1 MCIEFSG
8 IILKGLQDRFKYCRI
23 GAFALVFLIC
33 LDVAIVNHHNT
44 ALAEENSVLAKGEGF
59 IITSE
64 HVRQVKNLLPP
75 GVEIT
80 QEELL
85 RLTLEQRLFGMEAV
99 RLGLDRDE
107 QTAARLQI
115 AHDKILAEAF
125 WRHHVV
131 PETDISDDVLLS
143 YYEANQDKF
152 TVPAQVHLLWVASS
166 DLQTLEAINKGL
178 KAGVEFNKLVRDA
191 PVHKIPLVKGPPY
204 NTGWK
209 RLDKMPKQLREAVSA
224 VRKGSATDPVSFGG
238 LYYLFYVADRKDEEV
253 LRFPDVKKRIKE
265 YMVGQKRREIRENIL
280 KELKLRYQVADK
292 LSNAETTK

>member
-1 MCIEFSG
+1 MCTESSMIV
-8 IILKGLQDRFKYCRI
+8 LKELQDWFKYCRI
-23 GAFALVFLIC
+23 GAAALVFLFCWDI
-33 LDVAIVNHHNT
+33 ATFNPP
-44 ALAEENSVLAKGEGF
+44 ALAEENSALIKGEGF
-59 IITSE
+59 VITSE
-64 HVRQVKNLLPP
+64 HVRQVKDLLPP
-75 GVEIT
+75 GFEAT

-85 RLTLEQRLFGMEAV
+85 RLTLEHRLFGMEAE
-99 RLGLDRDE
+99 RLGLDKDE
-107 QTAARLQI
+107 QTSARLQI

-143 YYEANQDKF
+143 YYESNQDKF

-166 DLQTLEAINKGL
+166 DLQTLEDINKGL
-178 KAGVEFNKLVRDA
+178 KAGEEFNKLVRDA

-204 NTGWK
+204 NTGWQ

-224 VRKGSATDPVSFGG
+224 VRKGGAADPVSFGG

-265 YMVGQKRREIRENIL
+265 YMVSQKRREIRKNIL
-280 KELKLRYQVADK
+280 KELKSRYQVADK

>member
-8 IILKGLQDRFKYCRI
+8 IVLKGLQDWFKYCRI
-23 GAFALVFLIC
+23 VAVALVFLIC
-33 LDVAIVNHHNT
+33 LNVANHHT
-44 ALAEENSVLAKGEGF
+44 ALAEENSALVKGEGF

-64 HVRQVKNLLPP
+64 QVRQVKNLLPP
-75 GVEIT
+75 GIETT

-166 DLQTLEAINKGL
+166 DLQILEAINKDL
-178 KAGVEFNKLVRDA
+178 KAGAEFNKLVRDA

-204 NTGWK
+204 NTGWQ

-224 VRKGSATDPVSFGG
+224 VRKGGAADPVSFGG
-238 LYYLFYVADRKDEEV
+238 LYYLFYMADRKDEEV
-253 LRFPDVKKRIKE
+253 LLFPDVKKRIRE
-265 YMVGQKRREIRENIL
+265 YMVNKKRREIRENIL
-280 KELKLRYQVADK
+280 TELKSRYQVTDK

>member
-1 MCIEFSG
+1 MRTEFSR
-8 IILKGLQDRFKYCRI
+8 IVLKELQGWFKYYRI
-23 GAFALVFLIC
+23 GAAALVFLIC
-33 LDVAIVNHHNT
+33 ADVAMVNP
-44 ALAEENSVLAKGEGF
+44 ALAEENSVLVKGEGF

-64 HVRQVKNLLPP
+64 HVRQVRNLLPP
-75 GVEIT
+75 EVETT

-99 RLGLDRDE
+99 RLGLDKDE

-115 AHDKILAEAF
+115 AHDKILADAF

-166 DLQTLEAINKGL
+166 DLQTLEDINKGL
-178 KAGVEFNKLVRDA
+178 KAGAEFNKLANDA

-204 NTGWK
+204 NTGWQ

-224 VRKGSATDPVSFGG
+224 VRKDGATHPVSFGG
-238 LYYLFYVADRKDEEV
+238 LYYLFYMSDRKDEEV
-253 LRFPDVKKRIKE
+253 LLFPDVKKRIRE
-265 YMVGQKRREIRENIL
+265 YMVNKKRREIRKNIL
-280 KELKLRYQVADK
+280 TDLKSRYRVTDK
-292 LSNAETTK
+292 MSNAETTK